1 MDKPGADEALAQ
13 QYPTP
18 SADGQA
24 GSSSFY
30 HGTGADVGL
39 DQIDP
44 QLEGM
49 QTDES
54 RGGGQLD
61 DSVATTEANVQA
73 LVAAV
78 SGSDDVDVN
87 MGGGPDE
94 SYPESHLRAL
104 KTEDPGQHDDGS
116 GGSGG
121 ADAYVDT
128 TQSGHNSDENN
139 MYAAAALEHVQQ
151 AAAAQQAESQQ
162 EGVAHHDHQQHQQP
176 HEQDH
181 NTGHDQHQQ
190 SVRPPV
196 SVEELQ
202 LAAQLSQGL
211 APMMR
216 EANARREGEF
226 HDVSS
231 GVNNDVGSSADAA
244 PGLHDGQDDA
254 EALRVAAAAAAAAAD
269 NAYGSPDVTSAYH
282 HTLQHPADV
291 QGHANYGDASQGVS
305 HLPASLQMAQIAQQ
319 YNVDH
324 IPPRKRSKVSRACD
338 ACRRKKI
345 KCDSVSE
352 TEQCTNCR
360 RARTECLFSRVPQ
373 KRGPSKGYIK
383 ELADRINSIEGK
395 LGNQSPSSAA
405 DALELLGRSGGDFS
419 LNENAKRPF
428 GSMSADTPEG
438 SPATSNRH
446 AAWATTTPR
455 TTNLFQTPAGSA
467 AAASRTSYS
476 AVSLAP
482 QPQIDAETPNALS
495 RSLTDMER
503 LLPLA
508 DHESQELDDA
518 VFGSDRSRVLDNLA
532 QCPQFLQD
540 AFVVALRAVSD
551 ALGSAPTTGL
561 ARVASALLAQWET
574 EGSPRTSLHDLVH
587 LQTLLL
593 LAVEADTHGPAALK
607 GHHGGL
613 SKTALLSRAVAVSYE
628 MDLPKEQLGATAAA
642 ISAAAAEDPSQS
654 EAVDTDSEARLGLR
668 AWWSLVVLDRWNAV
682 ALGKPLLIPLRTVV
696 LSPGLRPLLGESAF
710 QFTKLS
716 YLLGSSIAPA
726 LVSTDPL
733 RQLQTSLS
741 TPSSSAFLGPLGQQL
756 DLGLEMWRADLPDA
770 VTESAAPLVHLGYW
784 QYRLLAYLLQP
795 STLSSDVSWATKK
808 VVELTLVATDAK
820 AVSRRGP
827 SPPIT
832 PFHHYFIC
840 LSGLILAE
848 LSKVANER
856 QGALRTLNDLLEVV
870 APKPIP
876 IEGGAEGAT
885 EVPNS
890 SVWNGPLRETLARR
904 LKSSPSNAST
914 NNSNNSAAN
923 ATAVAAAA
931 VAAAAAAA
939 VEAVVTASEGNGAD
953 EASTELAQPAAT
965 PVLTPA
971 PAPAPIVDDSVLRN
985 ATNFENLGFNPLAL
999 LRGGFLNTVHKTAV
1013 ATPVVPATATPVAP
1027 EAHLEGTPVQQEAV
1041 QA

>member
-1 MDKPGADEALAQ
+1 MDKRGLAANADETLTQ

-18 SADGQA
+18 TAEGQA
-24 GSSSFY
+24 GATSFY
-30 HGTGADVGL
+30 NATGADVSL

-44 QLEGM
+44 QLGGM
-49 QTDES
+49 QSDES
-54 RGGGQLD
+54 RGGQLD
-61 DSVATTEANVQA
+61 DSAATTEANVRA

-78 SGSDDVDVN
+78 NGSDDVDVS
-87 MGGGPDE
+87 MGGDADE
-94 SYPESHLRAL
+94 SYPELHLRAL
-104 KTEDPGQHDDGS
+104 KTEDTGPADDGS
-116 GGSGG
+116 GGVYGG
-121 ADAYVDT
+121 AAQAD
-128 TQSGHNSDENN
+128 HHPNDENN

-151 AAAAQQAESQQ
+151 AAAAQQAESQD
-162 EGVAHHDHQQHQQP
+162 GVAHDEHQQHQQP
-176 HEQDH
+176 HEQEH
-181 NTGHDQHQQ
+181 NPAHDQPQQ
-190 SVRPPV
+190 GVRAPV

-226 HDVSS
+226 HDATSGVSS
-231 GVNNDVGSSADAA
+231 GADAGA
-244 PGLHDGQDDA
+244 GLHDGQDDA
-254 EALRVAAAAAAAAAD
+254 EALRVAAAAAAAAAAD
-269 NAYGSPDVTSAYH
+269 GTYGSPDVTSAYH

-291 QGHANYGDASQGVS
+291 QGVS
-305 HLPASLQMAQIAQQ
+305 HLPASLQMAHMAQQ

-345 KCDSVSE
+345 KCDAVSE
-352 TEQCTNCR
+352 TEHCTNCR
-360 RARTECLFSRVPQ
+360 RARMECLFSRVPQ

-395 LGNQSPSSAA
+395 LGNQSPASAA
-405 DALELLGRSGGDFS
+405 DALELLRDAGDAANGYARYS

-428 GSMSADTPEG
+428 ANISEETPDG
-438 SPATSNRH
+438 SPQNNNRH
-446 AAWATTTPR
+446 TAWATTTPR
-455 TTNLFQTPAGSA
+455 TP
-467 AAASRTSYS
+467 YS

-482 QPQIDAETPNALS
+482 QPHIDGDTPNALS

-518 VFGSDRSRVLDNLA
+518 VFACYLTAIHPCLPFLPSDRSRVLDNLA

-551 ALGSAPTTGL
+551 ALGSVPTTGL

-574 EGSPRTSLHDLVH
+574 EGSARTSLHDLVH

-593 LAVEADTHGPAALK
+593 LAIEADTHGPASLK

-628 MDLPKEQLGATAAA
+628 MDLPQEQLGATVAT
-642 ISAAAAEDPSQS
+642 ISAAAADDPSQAG
-654 EAVDTDSEARLGLR
+654 AVDTDSEARLGLR

-682 ALGKPLLIPLRTVV
+682 ALGKPLLIPLRSVV

-726 LVSTDPL
+726 LVSKDPL
-733 RQLQTSLS
+733 RQLQT
-741 TPSSSAFLGPLGQQL
+741 PSSSSSSAAFLGPLSQQL
-756 DLGLEMWRADLPDA
+756 DLGLEMWRADLPDS

-820 AVSRRGP
+820 AVSRRAPG
-827 SPPIT
+827 PPIS

-848 LSKVANER
+848 LSKVAGER
-856 QGALRTLNDLLEVV
+856 QVALRTLNDLLEVV

-876 IEGGAEGAT
+876 VEGGAEGAT

-904 LKSSPSNAST
+904 LKSSPSNATGNNANST
-914 NNSNNSAAN
+914 ASAGN
-923 ATAVAAAA
+923 PATLAAAA

-939 VEAVVTASEGNGAD
+939 AAVEAAVTASEGD
-953 EASTELAQPAAT
+953 ASAAANSDSTAESAQPAAPPAAAPE
-965 PVLTPA
+965 PVPA
-971 PAPAPIVDDSVLRN
+971 ADDSGLRS
-985 ATNFENLGFNPLAL
+985 ATNYENLGFNPLAL
-999 LRGGFLNTVHKTAV
+999 LRGGFLNTVNKMAVVTPAV
-1013 ATPVVPATATPVAP
+1013 ATTSAPVAP
-1027 EAHLEGTPVQQEAV
+1027 EANLEGSSTPQEASV